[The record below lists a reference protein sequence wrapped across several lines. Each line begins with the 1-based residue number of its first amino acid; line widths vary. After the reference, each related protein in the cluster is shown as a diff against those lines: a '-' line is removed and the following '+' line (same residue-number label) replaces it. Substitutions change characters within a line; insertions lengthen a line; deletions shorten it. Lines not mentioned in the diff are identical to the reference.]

1 MTTTTPSI
9 RMPGTLDEI
18 SAEWLTSALRT
29 TDTIQADSHVSKMTW
44 ELLGEGQGFLGD
56 LARISL
62 EYEGTPGP
70 KTAVLKIPTTKPE
83 NRGLGVMFSAY
94 ENEVRF
100 YNELAQH
107 TKIRMPQCYFADLED
122 EPASAVIA
130 ARVLRALP
138 ERVTLWLLDRLAT
151 AAGKADRRYIVLME
165 DLGETRIGDQVAGAT
180 VEEAGN
186 ALEVLAEFH
195 ATYWNNPVL
204 NRKWIVR
211 QDDTPLVVQGLYE
224 RAFPV
229 FDERFRSQIDAPTRA
244 VIDWVTAN
252 GPELLRRIGG
262 GTQTLVHG
270 DYRMDNLTFYDG
282 EATPVGMIDFQGV
295 SSGHPLT
302 DVAYF
307 LRPNLDPDVA
317 DAAEDDLLHRYHAAL
332 VKHGVTD
339 YSWEQLE
346 REYDLAQLW
355 VLHRGVILIGSL
367 DMSHE
372 RGVKIVERAIE
383 RALRVA
389 SRIDTSK
396 ALA

>member
-1 MTTTTPSI
+1 MTTTAPI
-9 RMPGTLDEI
+9 RMPGKLDDI

-29 TDTIQADSHVSKMTW
+29 TDTIQADSHVSRMSW

-62 EYEGTPGP
+62 EYEGSPGP
-70 KTAVLKIPTTKPE
+70 SSAVLKIPTTKPE

-122 EPASAVIA
+122 EPKSAAIA
-130 ARVLRALP
+130 GRVLGALP
-138 ERVTLWLLDRLAT
+138 ERVTLLLLDRLAT

-165 DLGETRIGDQVAGAT
+165 DLGGTRIGDQVTGAT
-180 VEEAGN
+180 VEEAGL
-186 ALEVLAEFH
+186 ALEALAEFH
-195 ATYWNNPVL
+195 AAFWQNPVL
-204 NRKWIVR
+204 SRKWIVR
-211 QDDTPLVVQGLYE
+211 QDDTPLVVHGLYQ

-229 FDERFRSQIDAPTRA
+229 FEERFRSQIDGPTRQ
-244 VIDWVTAN
+244 VIDWVTEN
-252 GPELLRRIGG
+252 GPALLRRVGG
-262 GTQTLVHG
+262 GVQTLVHG
-270 DYRMDNLTFYDG
+270 DYRMDNITFHDG
-282 EATPVGMIDFQGV
+282 EQPPVGMIDFQGV
-295 SSGHPLT
+295 ASGHPLT

-307 LRPNLDPDVA
+307 LRPNLDPDDA
-317 DAAEDDLLHRYHAAL
+317 DATEDDLLRRYHAAL

-339 YSWEQLE
+339 YSWEQLQ

-367 DMSHE
+367 DLSHE
-372 RGVKIVERAIE
+372 RGVQIVDRAIE

-389 SRIDTSK
+389 HRIETSR